1 MFLILLQSSG
11 FDLEAEFSAAYRRAG
26 VKHDVCAALM
36 GISSQQLSQ
45 QLAKRGHLSLRRVLL
60 LATDRDGKRVLQEF
74 WPRVAD
80 AIGLEESGSVAQQLK
95 TFMAEFPKL
104 IDKFQTQ
111 MVRAELRERE
121 AAKEIA

>member
-1 MFLILLQSSG
+1 MFLILLQQTG
-11 FDLEAEFSAAYRRAG
+11 FDLEAEFAAAYRRAG
-26 VKHDVCAALM
+26 VKHEAVAALM

-60 LATDRDGKRVLQEF
+60 LATDGDGRRVLQAF

-80 AIGLEESGSVAQQLK
+80 HIGLETHGTVAQRLQ

-104 IDKFQTQ
+104 IDRFQVQ
-111 MVRAELRERE
+111 MAKASLHEEEQRRRA
-121 AAKEIA
+121 